1 MQTSQTEARLHSPGL
16 VRFAA
21 VGDLHCARTSVG
33 TLRQFFAQAA
43 DAADALLLC
52 GDLTDYG
59 TPEEARILVEELAV
73 AAAKPIIAVLGN
85 HDFETDQADEVTRIL
100 TGAGVRVLDGEACVV
115 HGVGIA
121 GTKGF
126 AGGFARGALGPW
138 GERMIKQFVNEA
150 IQEAL
155 KLESALAKL
164 RTPHRIA
171 MLHYSPV
178 VDTVVG
184 EPLEIYPFLGTS
196 RLEDPL
202 MRQPVSVVFHGH
214 AHRGTPQGKTANGI
228 PVFNVAKP
236 LLERSYAGQ
245 PPFRIFEVP
254 AVVGEEPLDA
264 RSEVSSG

>member
-1 MQTSQTEARLHSPGL
+1 MQTPHPQTSRLHTTGQ

-21 VGDLHCARTSVG
+21 VGDLHCARSSAG
-33 TLRQFFAQAA
+33 AFRPLFAKAAEAA
-43 DAADALLLC
+43 DVLLLC

-59 TPEEARILVEELAV
+59 LPEEARVLADELAV
-73 AAAKPIIAVLGN
+73 AVSMPIIAVLGN
-85 HDFETDQADEVTRIL
+85 HDYESDQQGEVMRIL
-100 TGAGVRVLDGEACVV
+100 SDAGVRVLDGEACEV

-126 AGGFARGALGPW
+126 AGGFDRGALGPW
-138 GERMIKQFVNEA
+138 GEPMIKQFVNEA

-171 MLHYSPV
+171 LLHYSPV
-178 VDTVVG
+178 LDTVKG
-184 EPLEIYPFLGTS
+184 EPPEIYPFLGTS

-214 AHRGTPQGKTANGI
+214 AHRGATEGRTANGT
-228 PVFNVAKP
+228 PVFNVARP
-236 LLERSYAGQ
+236 LLERSYPDQ
-245 PPFRIFEVP
+245 PAFRIFEVP
-254 AVVGEEPLDA
+254 TPERGSEPA
-264 RSEVSSG
+264 PVQ